1 MCLTENNGTSVGVMA
16 EAIPSHNVYTGS
28 LYQDGRLARLYLG
41 ALKQAINALL
51 ADRDVFVRLLVV

>member
-1 MCLTENNGTSVGVMA
+1 MA